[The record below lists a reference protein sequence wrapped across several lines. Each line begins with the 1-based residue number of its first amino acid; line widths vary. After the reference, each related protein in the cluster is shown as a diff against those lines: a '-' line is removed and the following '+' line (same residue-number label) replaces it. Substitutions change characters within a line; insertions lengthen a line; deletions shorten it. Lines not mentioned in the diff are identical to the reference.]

1 MFRWDDIFA
10 VVKICRMAEDQRAE
24 DGGRNI
30 LFIGIVSLLN
40 DTSSEIIQP
49 IMPLFITSLGG
60 GAFAVGLVGGL
71 SEGIPSILKILSG
84 YVGDITGK
92 RKTLVV
98 AGYGLSAVAKTIL
111 PLSGSWQHVVLLK
124 SLERCG
130 KGVRAAPKDAIISGS
145 VEPSHIGRG
154 FGTVRALDTFGAVLG
169 SGMAYALWSAGLGF
183 REILAVA
190 AVLSLMAF
198 IPLIYVRDI
207 RRSPVRILRPGISSL
222 SPRLR
227 WFILVASLFSLA
239 NFSYMFFMLRAQELF
254 TGALAVGAP
263 LLLYVLFNVVYSGMS
278 IPSGMASDLIGR
290 RWTLAIGYALF
301 SLVALGFVFV
311 SSSEWLVLLFI
322 MYGLVFAVVDGAQS
336 AYVSDLSC
344 DEIRC
349 TALGAYHGMVG
360 IASIA
365 SGLIAGSIWQVY
377 GPEAT
382 FLFGALLAA
391 AASCGM
397 ILGEAMLWRS
407 EELQA

>member
-1 MFRWDDIFA
+1 MS
-10 VVKICRMAEDQRAE
+10 EDQRAE
-24 DGGRNI
+24 DGSRNV
-30 LFIGIVSLLN
+30 LFIGLVSLLN
-40 DTSSEIIQP
+40 DTSSELIQP

-60 GAFAVGLVGGL
+60 GALAVGLVGGL

-84 YVGDITGK
+84 YAGDVTGK
-92 RKTLVV
+92 RKQLVV
-98 AGYGLSAVAKTIL
+98 AGYGLSALAKTLL

-124 SLERCG
+124 SIERCG

-145 VEPSHIGRG
+145 VESSHIGRG

-169 SGMAYALWSAGLGF
+169 SGMAYVLWSTGLGF

-190 AVLSLMAF
+190 AALSIMAF
-198 IPLIYVRDI
+198 VPLIHVRDI
-207 RRSPVRILRPGISSL
+207 RRSPMALLRPGISSL

-227 WFILVASLFSLA
+227 WFILVASIFSLA

-254 TGALAVGAP
+254 VGSLAVGAP
-263 LLLYVLFNVVYSGMS
+263 LLLYLLYNVVYAGMA
-278 IPSGMASDLIGR
+278 IPSGMASDLMGR
-290 RWTLAIGYALF
+290 KWTLAIGYALF
-301 SLVALGFVFV
+301 SLTALGFVFV
-311 SSSEWLVLLFI
+311 SSSEWLIPLFI
-322 MYGLVFAVVDGAQS
+322 IYGLVFAVVDGAQS

-344 DEIRC
+344 DEMRC

-365 SGLIAGSIWQVY
+365 SGLIAGAIWQLY

-391 AASCGM
+391 VASCGM
-397 ILGEAMLWRS
+397 ILGEATVRRY
-407 EELQA
+407 EKRQA